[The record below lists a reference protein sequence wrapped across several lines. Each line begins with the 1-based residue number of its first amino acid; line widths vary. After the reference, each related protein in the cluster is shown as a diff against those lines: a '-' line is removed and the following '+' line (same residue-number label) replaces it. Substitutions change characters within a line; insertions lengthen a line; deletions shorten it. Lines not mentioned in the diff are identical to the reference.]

1 MVPVL
6 LRWTFDT
13 AKVDGVLTD
22 LASSGSRAAPGFMK
36 PEGVVVFHAPS
47 QSLFK
52 VTLDK
57 NDGHKGAA

>member
-1 MVPVL
+1 
-6 LRWTFDT
+6 
-13 AKVDGVLTD
+13 
-22 LASSGSRAAPGFMK
+22 MK